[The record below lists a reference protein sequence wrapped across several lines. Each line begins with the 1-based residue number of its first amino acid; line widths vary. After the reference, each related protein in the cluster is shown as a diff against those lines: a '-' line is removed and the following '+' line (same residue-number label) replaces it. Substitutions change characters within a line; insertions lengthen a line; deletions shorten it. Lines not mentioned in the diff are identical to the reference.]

1 MDTKVFVLQHG
12 RYRQK
17 VTRFKAS
24 IFDRVH
30 PLAPAR
36 HDEQSLKIADLA
48 QSSNDLMN
56 DYEGRTLYILKVT
69 DSLLWLLW
77 QQA

>member
-1 MDTKVFVLQHG
+1 MDGIDRKLADSRPV
-12 RYRQK
+12 Y
-17 VTRFKAS
+17 S
-24 IFDRVH
+24 DRVH

-77 QQA
+77 QQAQLLQ

>member
-1 MDTKVFVLQHG
+1 M
-12 RYRQK
+12 
-17 VTRFKAS
+17 
-24 IFDRVH
+24 H

-56 DYEGRTLYILKVT
+56 DYEGRTLNILKVT

-77 QQA
+77 QQAQLLQ